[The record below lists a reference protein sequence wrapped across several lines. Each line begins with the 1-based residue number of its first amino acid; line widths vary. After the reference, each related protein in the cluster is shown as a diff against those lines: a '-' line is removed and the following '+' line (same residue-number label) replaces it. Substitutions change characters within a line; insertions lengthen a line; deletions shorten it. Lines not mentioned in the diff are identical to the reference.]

1 MGKKVERVRL
11 PTSQAG
17 PAEGATADLVA
28 PKALLHLM
36 RRAGR
41 AARCA
46 RAEDGF
52 TLIEI
57 VCIVAILSIIAAIL
71 LPAIPRGTP
80 RARIE
85 AYALET
91 ASLLKSDRSA
101 AMRRGVP
108 IATEVDAVSRSVRS
122 GATGR
127 IVRVPNDVMLDATL
141 AARCNGSNA
150 GNTIGF
156 FASGMS
162 CGGTIALTRQGVG
175 YQVRVNWLT
184 GGVEIVPVN
193 AL

>member
-1 MGKKVERVRL
+1 MGKKVEQAQP
-11 PTSQAG
+11 PTSPVG
-17 PAEGATADLVA
+17 CVD
-28 PKALLHLM
+28 
-36 RRAGR
+36 
-41 AARCA
+41 AARDGEA
-46 RAEDGF
+46 GF

-85 AYALET
+85 AYALEA
-91 ASLLKSDRSA
+91 ASLLKADRSA
-101 AMRRGVP
+101 AMRRG
-108 IATEVDAVSRSVRS
+108 ISTATVVDAAARSLRS
-122 GATGR
+122 GVTGR
-127 IVRVPNDVMLDATL
+127 TVRVPNDVVLDATL
-141 AARCNGSNA
+141 PARCNGSA
-150 GNTIGF
+150 VGNTIGF

-184 GGVEIVPVN
+184 GGVEVVPVN